1 MSQVGTDYYWTSRE
15 NVLMVRI
22 ESRGYIT
29 YVAVNGAGYVKVLKS
44 ESKRAA
50 SAVDETAQE
59 FDYVEH
65 LNIGLN
71 SVTYYGTRLML
82 TR

>member
-1 MSQVGTDYYWTSRE
+1 
-15 NVLMVRI
+15 MVRI
-22 ESRGYIT
+22 DPGGGYIT
-29 YVAVNGAGYVKVLKS
+29 YVAVNGAGYVKVLKP

-71 SVTYYGTRLML
+71 SVDLLWYQAHADTIATTGNRPCVTVV
-82 TR
+82 

>member
-15 NVLMVRI
+15 NVPMVRI
-22 ESRGYIT
+22 DPGGAYIT
-29 YVAVNGAGYVKVLKS
+29 YAAVNGAGYVRVLRP

-50 SAVDETAQE
+50 SAADETARE

-71 SVTYYGTRLML
+71 SVTYYGARLMP
-82 TR
+82 

>member
-1 MSQVGTDYYWTSRE
+1 M
-15 NVLMVRI
+15 
-22 ESRGYIT
+22 
-29 YVAVNGAGYVKVLKS
+29 AVNGAGYVRVLRP

-50 SAVDETAQE
+50 GAVDETAQR

-71 SVTYYGTRLML
+71 SVTYYGARLML